1 MFSFIP
7 STPLFEH
14 RHLAPPGLADSL
26 WERSGRGGGSHVSA
40 GSGQPAAVHAPVRT
54 AGAAPGLSAEPGC
67 RPGGAGEQAG
77 SAPARTAPA
86 GSWSACL
93 LAGCTARAL
102 CSGTLAGEAASGRLC
117 LASLLACGQVHL
129 SRATL

>member
-1 MFSFIP
+1 MGFRKAEMRVFTCLVLP
-7 STPLFEH
+7 TPH
-14 RHLAPPGLADSL
+14 HDPGLWYRL
-26 WERSGRGGGSHVSA
+26 
-40 GSGQPAAVHAPVRT
+40 
-54 AGAAPGLSAEPGC
+54 GAQRCLSDVGLALEWV